1 MWYVILACVLF
12 APLVEFIFTALCDKI
27 NEKSKW
33 HPFAN
38 KYARSLKNSNPDCF
52 TMLIKPDLK
61 PTILIGIIGFLF
73 MWLAGVSVVSVAYA
87 LHEMKL
93 LDYILVMLIFSALN
107 IPFVSVFLHYF
118 TKKIFFADDSF
129 FIKSLFLKK
138 KIIFSDINY
147 VNEEL
152 CKTHRSF
159 TSPNVD
165 IMIIYL
171 RKSKIK
177 ITKNYGNYDL
187 ARKKFE
193 SLNLLQNSF

>member
-12 APLVEFIFTALCDKI
+12 APVFEGIFTALCDKL

-33 HPFAN
+33 HPFAG
-38 KYARSLKNSNPDCF
+38 KYAQSLKNNNQDCF

-61 PTILIGIIGFLF
+61 ASILVGIIGFLF
-73 MWLAGVSVVSVAYA
+73 MWLVGVTVVSVMYA
-87 LHEMKL
+87 LHEIKL
-93 LDYILVMLIFSALN
+93 LDYLLIMLIFSALN
-107 IPFVSVFLHYF
+107 VPITSVFLHYF
-118 TKKIFFADDSF
+118 TKTIFFADDSV

-138 KIIFSDINY
+138 KIMLSDIYY

-152 CKTHRSF
+152 CKTHRSL

-165 IMIIYL
+165 IMIIYFY
-171 RKSKIK
+171 KSKIK
-177 ITKNYGNYDL
+177 ITKNYSNYDL

-193 SLNLLQNSF
+193 SLSLLKNSY